1 VLALPPKNASWPS
14 ALILLI
20 AAVYFVLT
28 AGRWIASP
36 GLQYDELLFV
46 NAATGEP
53 TNGLFV
59 AKRILGVP
67 VMLMGYIGALKA
79 YLYYP
84 IFKLFGVSPE
94 TVRWPVIILSLVTL
108 GIVYAVA
115 RFSFGR
121 WVSALLVLVM
131 SVDPA
136 FMYLTKL
143 DFGPVALMMALK
155 LSALLFVLGTVT
167 TGSSRY
173 LWGASAACAL
183 GLFDK
188 LNFIWFL
195 LALAVAGGI
204 LFRGELGAA
213 WRRDRR
219 GFLLPLALLVV
230 LTGVATVVLVIPQ
243 LAASQAET
251 SWVTPLD
258 RLRYVLGLY
267 AGTMNGKKLYLLVTK
282 SPLAAGS
289 LTNAVVCFGLV
300 GLMVAIIRAARK
312 AGGVARLPLE
322 TRILGCHL
330 LIFLLIVVQ
339 LLITKKAWGPHHIM
353 MLYPFQFFIVF
364 GAAVSLAGTVGA
376 TAAAAVLVVSG
387 LSVGAAYERGFR
399 PTAELEPQ
407 WSPVVYDLVDYV
419 NDRSADGIVSVDWGI
434 HNQVW
439 ALGTPRTRTTSRD
452 RWPQFRTLGDR
463 RAQEL
468 LYRRDFEDRRVL
480 AILHGPGWDIMP
492 TARKNFMEWADAF
505 GMVPTLDRVFTSPA
519 GTVIFEVYSVDGLWS
534 ASGPDLRSDT
544 ATQRVGP

>member
-1 VLALPPKNASWPS
+1 MVPGTRWPS
-14 ALILLI
+14 GLILLL
-20 AAVYFVLT
+20 ASGYFVQA

-59 AKRILGVP
+59 AKRILGIP

-84 IFKLFGVSPE
+84 VFELFGVSPA
-94 TVRWPVIILSLVTL
+94 TIRWPVIVLSLVTL

-121 WVSALLVLVM
+121 WVGALLVLVM

-136 FMYLTKL
+136 FIFLTKL
-143 DFGPVALMMALK
+143 DYGPVALMMVLK
-155 LSALLFVLGTVT
+155 LTALLFALRTVS
-167 TGSSRY
+167 TGSPRY
-173 LWGASAACAL
+173 LWGVSAACAL

-188 LNFIWFL
+188 LNFIWFI
-195 LALAVAGGI
+195 LALAVAGSI
-204 LFRGELGAA
+204 LFRAELRTA
-213 WRRDRR
+213 WHRDRL
-219 GFLLPLALLVV
+219 GFLLPVSLLAV
-230 LTGVATVVLVIPQ
+230 LTTAATVVLVIPQ
-243 LAASQAET
+243 LAASHAET

-267 AGTMNGKKLYLLVTK
+267 ARTMNGKELYLLVTK

-300 GLMVAIIRAARK
+300 GLVVAIVRAARK

-339 LLITKKAWGPHHIM
+339 LLITRKAWGPHHIM
-353 MLYPFQFFIVF
+353 MLYPFQLFIVF

-387 LSVGAAYERGFR
+387 LSVGTAYERGFR
-399 PTAELEPQ
+399 PTAEFEPQ

-439 ALGTPRTRTTSRD
+439 ALGTPRARATSRD

-468 LYRRDFEDRRVL
+468 MFRRDFENRRVL

-492 TARKNFMEWADAF
+492 AVRKNFMEWAEVF

-519 GTVIFEVYSVDGLWS
+519 GTVIFEVYSVDGLGS
-534 ASGPDLRSDT
+534 ASGSDRRSGT
-544 ATQRVGP
+544 ATERVGP

>member
-1 VLALPPKNASWPS
+1 VPVTKWPS
-14 ALILLI
+14 ALVLFL
-20 AAVYFVLT
+20 AAVYFVQA

-59 AKRILGVP
+59 AKRIFGIPL
-67 VMLMGYIGALKA
+67 MLMGYLGALKS

-84 IFKLFGVSPE
+84 IFKFFGVSPE

-108 GIVYAVA
+108 GIVYSVA

-121 WVSALLVLVM
+121 WVSALVVLVM

-143 DFGPVALMMALK
+143 DYGPVALMMVLK
-155 LSALLFVLGTVT
+155 LSALLFALETVR
-167 TGSSRY
+167 TGSPRY

-188 LNFIWFL
+188 LNFIWFV
-195 LALAVAGGI
+195 LALAVAGWI
-204 LFRGELGAA
+204 LFRAELGAA
-213 WRRDRR
+213 WRRGRR
-219 GFLLPLALLVV
+219 GFLLPLSLLVV

-243 LAASQAET
+243 LAASHVET

-267 AGTMNGKKLYLLVTK
+267 ARTMNGKELYLLVTK

-289 LTNAVVCFGLV
+289 LTNVVVCFGLV
-300 GLMVAIIRAARK
+300 GLAVAIIRAARK

-322 TRILGCHL
+322 TRILACHL
-330 LIFLLIVVQ
+330 LIFLLIAVQ
-339 LLITKKAWGPHHIM
+339 LLITRKAWGPHHIT

-376 TAAAAVLVVSG
+376 TAAAAVLLGSG
-387 LSVGAAYERGFR
+387 LNVGAAYERRFR
-399 PTAELEPQ
+399 PTAEFEPQ
-407 WSPVVYDLVDYV
+407 WSPVVYDLVDYL
-419 NDRSADGIVSVDWGI
+419 NDHSADGIVSVDWGI

-439 ALGTPRTRTTSRD
+439 ALGTPRARATSRD

-468 LYRRDFEDRRVL
+468 LYRSDFEDRRVL

-492 TARKNFMEWADAF
+492 TVRKNFLEWADAF

-519 GTVIFEVYSVDGLWS
+519 GTVIFEVYSVDGLRGT
-534 ASGPDLRSDT
+534 SGPDRLSDT
-544 ATQRVGP
+544 APERVGP

>member
-1 VLALPPKNASWPS
+1 MVPGTRWPS
-14 ALILLI
+14 ALILFL
-20 AAVYFVLT
+20 AAVYFVQA
-28 AGRWIASP
+28 AGRWITSP
-36 GLQYDELLFV
+36 GLQYDEVLFV
-46 NAATGEP
+46 NVATGEP
-53 TNGLFV
+53 INGLFV

-67 VMLMGYIGALKA
+67 IMLMGYIGALKA
-79 YLYYP
+79 YLFYP
-84 IFKLFGVSPE
+84 IFKLFGVSPA
-94 TVRWPVIILSLVTL
+94 TIRWPVIVLALLTL
-108 GIVYAVA
+108 GVAYAVA
-115 RFSFGR
+115 RFSFSR
-121 WVSALLVLVM
+121 WVSSLLVLTM
-131 SVDPA
+131 AVDPA
-136 FMYLTKL
+136 FMYMTKL
-143 DFGPVALMMALK
+143 DYGPVALMLFLK
-155 LSALLFVLGTVT
+155 LSALLFALLTIS
-167 TGSSRY
+167 TGSPRY
-173 LWGASAACAL
+173 LWGMSAACAL
-183 GLFDK
+183 GLYDK

-195 LALAVAGGI
+195 LALVVAGGI
-204 LFRGELGAA
+204 LFHGELAAA
-213 WRRDRR
+213 WRRDRW
-219 GFLLPLALLVV
+219 GFLLPLLLLVA
-230 LTGVATVVLVIPQ
+230 LTSVATVVLVIPQ
-243 LAASQAET
+243 FAASQAEA

-267 AGTMNGKKLYLLVTK
+267 ARTMNGKALYLLVTK
-282 SPLAAGS
+282 SPLATGS

-300 GLMVAIIRAARK
+300 GLVVAIIRAARK

-353 MLYPFQFFIVF
+353 MLYPFQLFIVF

-463 RAQEL
+463 RAQEVM
-468 LYRRDFEDRRVL
+468 YRRDFENRRVL
-480 AILHGPGWDIMP
+480 AILHGRGWDIMP
-492 TARKNFMEWADAF
+492 AVRKNFMEWARVF

-519 GTVIFEVYSVDGLWS
+519 GTVIFEVYSVDGSRS
-534 ASGPDLRSDT
+534 ASGPGRSSGS
-544 ATQRVGP
+544 ATERVGP